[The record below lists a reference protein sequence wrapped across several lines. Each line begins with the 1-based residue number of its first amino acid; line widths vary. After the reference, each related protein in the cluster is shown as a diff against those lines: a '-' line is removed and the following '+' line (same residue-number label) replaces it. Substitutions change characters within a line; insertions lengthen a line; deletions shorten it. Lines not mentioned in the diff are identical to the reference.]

1 MYPERERLV
10 KQGQY
15 LMHGS
20 GDPQARDIDS
30 KLQILS
36 NKWQHME
43 DTISSREAKLQETL
57 NTVQQL
63 EANLSKLRKWLA
75 QMEHK
80 LSVPIKYKNPD
91 LPEIQSKMDE
101 QKELQ
106 KDIERHS
113 AGVASVLNLCEVLL
127 RDPDACPT
135 ETEQQAIEQAMSS
148 LDKRWSNICN
158 QASTRKQ
165 R

>member
-10 KQGQY
+10 QQGEQ

-20 GDPQARDIDS
+20 TNPQAEELDN
-30 KLQILS
+30 KVKTLV

-43 DTISSREAKLQETL
+43 DTINSREAKLQETL

-63 EANLSKLRKWLA
+63 EVNLSKLRKWLA

-80 LSVPIKYKNPD
+80 LAVPIKYENPD
-91 LPEIQSKMDE
+91 LAEIQKKLDE

-113 AGVASVLNLCEVLL
+113 AGVGSVLNLCEVLL

-135 ETEQQAIEQAMSS
+135 QTEKQAIEQAMSS
-148 LDKRWSNICN
+148 LDKRWSNICL
-158 QASTRKQ
+158 QASARKQ